1 MKHSLQTAFK
11 SWIGLTL
18 LVIASL
24 IAIYLSNCS
33 SGLILFI
40 QQWPLSNLV
49 VTLASTAITWVLLG
63 ILFYMLAND
72 KINAGNVFFVAGF
85 FLVMLLYLNILR
97 ERFRYGDYA
106 YYIEAATALLN
117 NQTLPDTYLYLP
129 LWATLLQYIVPL
141 GDQGVLAIYGP

>member
-24 IAIYLSNCS
+24 VAIYLRNGTT
-33 SGLILFI
+33 GLNLFI

-49 VTLASTAITWVLLG
+49 VTLGSTAITWLLLG
-63 ILFYMLAND
+63 ALLYMLAND

-85 FLVMLLYLNILR
+85 LHYH
-97 ERFRYGDYA
+97 
-106 YYIEAATALLN
+106 
-117 NQTLPDTYLYLP
+117 
-129 LWATLLQYIVPL
+129 VPL
-141 GDQGVLAIYGP
+141 FEHSARKISLW